1 MKKYFIIAAAAVVA
15 MAACSKVEDDF
26 NPTADNNKIGFEVAN
41 YTRQIQT
48 KASAITDES
57 IYSFHTVANQF
68 PTVGNPVVFMD
79 VNILPW
85 HVEGST
91 RTQVTA
97 PAANETLP
105 LINVWAPS
113 DDYYWPKTGWI
124 NFYSFAGTHTP
135 TVGNTASDKK
145 TVTLTYSNAVI
156 ASDSNIL
163 VADAALHY
171 GRTNSQTETH
181 QVDNSETAGHVTKG
195 VPTLFRHQLAKLVI
209 DVEARTTDDKISQ
222 NTTWKV
228 QVLSV
233 SADNSSYISQIKP
246 VCRGTLVLTSAEP
259 ANATTNTY
267 AWEKTNESATN
278 ISGWEP
284 SVDKEQIALSDSD
297 VLEIAVNT
305 TGDGTKSVILE
316 ERSVL
321 PQLTNNV
328 DFKLTYKVQALH
340 GTTVFME
347 ETREVGIAEAKT
359 ISQLA
364 NTVTSWNANQRIT
377 YHIIIDPVS
386 EKVTFDPAVE
396 EYVDVDADGTQ
407 DIININEN
415 GVVPA
420 PANP

>member
-1 MKKYFIIAAAAVVA
+1 MKKYFIIAAAAIVA
-15 MAACSKVEDDF
+15 MAACSKVEDNFDLTS
-26 NPTADNNKIGFEVAN
+26 PNNKIGFEVAK

-48 KASAITDES
+48 KANAITDEA
-57 IYSFHTVANQF
+57 IYSFHTLANQF
-68 PTVGNPVVFMD
+68 PTVGSPVVFMD
-79 VNILPW
+79 VDILPW
-85 HVEGST
+85 HVENST

-124 NFYSFAGTHTP
+124 NFYSYAGTHTP
-135 TVGNTASDKK
+135 TVGNAAADKK
-145 TVTLTYSNAVI
+145 TVTFTYTDAVI
-156 ASDSNIL
+156 NANSNIL

-171 GRTNSQTETH
+171 ARTNSETETYD
-181 QVDNSETAGHVTKG
+181 VDNSETSGHVTKG
-195 VPTLFRHQLAKLVI
+195 VPTIFRHQLAKLII
-209 DVEARTTDDKISQ
+209 DVEARTTDAKIST

-233 SADNSSYISQIKP
+233 SADNADYKSEIKP
-246 VCRGTLVLTSAEP
+246 INKGSLLLTSAEA
-259 ANATTNTY
+259 ANTTTNTY
-267 AWEKTNESATN
+267 AWAKTNESATN
-278 ISGWEP
+278 ISGWVA
-284 SVDKEQIALSDSD
+284 SDVATDKEAIALSDSD
-297 VLEIAVNT
+297 VLEIPVNT
-305 TGDGTKSVILE
+305 TGNGAKSVILA

-340 GTTVFME
+340 GNTVFME
-347 ETREVGIAEAKT
+347 ETREVGVTAAKT

-364 NTVTSWNANQRIT
+364 NTVTSWSANQRIT
-377 YHIIIDPVS
+377 YHVIIDPVS

-396 EYVDVDADGTQ
+396 EYVDVDADDTQ

-415 GVVPA
+415 GLV
-420 PANP
+420 NP